1 MCMDVHIV
9 HILAMLISAR
19 LYRLCNR
26 HRHRH
31 RNRYRYK
38 NNRIICKAILCVLM
52 YNCCNKVKIIS
63 GRCIWHCNRW
73 VLCWPN
79 WIYYCI
85 MDLPLYLLIM
95 IVVVIMVVV
104 VLNIIRNKYIIYS
117 NVITINGISNMYI
130 HG

>member
-9 HILAMLISAR
+9 HILPMLISTR

-26 HRHRH
+26 HRHRD
-31 RNRYRYK
+31 
-38 NNRIICKAILCVLM
+38 NRIICKAILCVLM
-52 YNCCNKVKIIS
+52 YNCCNKVKLIS
-63 GRCIWHCNRW
+63 GRCIWHCNQP

-85 MDLPLYLLIM
+85 MDLPHYLL
-95 IVVVIMVVV
+95 MVVV
-104 VLNIIRNKYIIYS
+104 MVNIIRNRYIIYS
-117 NVITINGISNMYI
+117 NVMTINGISNMCI